1 MPLKRRQAGGLHRVL
16 GTAALFSTAY
26 GNVGSSIYYALG
38 VTAVFAL
45 GLTPVV
51 FVIAGVIF
59 AATAA
64 TYAEGTV
71 RYPEAGGSSSFARH
85 AFNELVSFFAAWAQ
99 MLNYIITIA
108 ISAFFVPHYLS
119 IFNPALK
126 TTPWDAVG
134 GIVVILILVG
144 LNIVGVQEAA
154 KLSIVLA
161 VVDFATQLV
170 LVLLGFALIFSP
182 HVLSSNIHWGVAP
195 TWSQFFLAIPIAMIA
210 YTGIE
215 TVSNLAEEAR
225 DPPRDIPRSI
235 TWVAGAVFAI
245 YFTLPLIALSAL
257 PVEKTANGYQTLLG
271 LGPEQGGFKNDPVLG
286 LVEHLGF
293 HGQVLHVS
301 KIYVGILAATIL
313 LIATNAGVIGASR
326 ITYAM
331 ATHLQLPEV
340 FRRLHPRFKTPW
352 LSLVVFGGIISILV
366 LLPGQTDFLG
376 NMYAFGAMLSFTIAH
391 ASVIALRVK
400 SRDDDEAFKARP
412 NVRVRGVDW
421 PLFAIFGGL
430 GTAIAWLVVV
440 VQKPETR
447 WVGLGWLIAGL
458 IGYIVYRRYV
468 LHEPVTKTLRAPVI
482 IGPAIALEYRNILV
496 PVKPGRPS
504 EEAIDVACRL
514 ATDRGAS
521 ISSLSVVIIPL
532 ELPVDTL
539 LEEEERGAEDALD
552 SAAAIAELYGVK
564 FTERLVRVRNAGRAI
579 VDEATRRQ
587 SEIIVMGAPR
597 AGRGSGVFSD
607 TVDFVLKHAPCRVM
621 VVAGQKAA

>member
-1 MPLKRRQAGGLHRVL
+1 
-16 GTAALFSTAY
+16 
-26 GNVGSSIYYALG
+26 
-38 VTAVFAL
+38 
-45 GLTPVV
+45 
-51 FVIAGVIF
+51 
-59 AATAA
+59 
-64 TYAEGTV
+64 
-71 RYPEAGGSSSFARH
+71 
-85 AFNELVSFFAAWAQ
+85 
-99 MLNYIITIA
+99 
-108 ISAFFVPHYLS
+108 
-119 IFNPALK
+119 
-126 TTPWDAVG
+126 
-134 GIVVILILVG
+134 
-144 LNIVGVQEAA
+144 
-154 KLSIVLA
+154 
-161 VVDFATQLV
+161 
-170 LVLLGFALIFSP
+170 
-182 HVLSSNIHWGVAP
+182 
-195 TWSQFFLAIPIAMIA
+195 
-210 YTGIE
+210 
-215 TVSNLAEEAR
+215 
-225 DPPRDIPRSI
+225 
-235 TWVAGAVFAI
+235 
-245 YFTLPLIALSAL
+245 
-257 PVEKTANGYQTLLG
+257 
-271 LGPEQGGFKNDPVLG
+271 
-286 LVEHLGF
+286 
-293 HGQVLHVS
+293 
-301 KIYVGILAATIL
+301 
-313 LIATNAGVIGASR
+313 
-326 ITYAM
+326 
-331 ATHLQLPEV
+331 
-340 FRRLHPRFKTPW
+340 
-352 LSLVVFGGIISILV
+352 
-366 LLPGQTDFLG
+366 
-376 NMYAFGAMLSFTIAH
+376 MYAFGAMLSFTIAH

-412 NVRVRGVDW
+412 NVRVRGVSW